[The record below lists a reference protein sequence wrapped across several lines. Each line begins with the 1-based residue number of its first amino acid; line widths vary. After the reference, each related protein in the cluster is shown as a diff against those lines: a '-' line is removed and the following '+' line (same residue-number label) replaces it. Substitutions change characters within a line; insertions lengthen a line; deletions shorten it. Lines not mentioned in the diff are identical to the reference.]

1 MLCVFRGPFW
11 AKRFSPSEQ
20 ESRTCLARGSG
31 GRRWFPWHSR
41 HICVCVCLSL
51 FVCLHACLCVCV
63 CVCVCVGTF
72 PSSTNRPKDVQRC
85 PAAPEEFS
93 FTAFLVLFL
102 FAVLIVRVCVRAR
115 ARVCV
120 RARVLLVL
128 FWHFCFGR
136 NEVCACYCCSVVRV
150 GDGAGTGMHRVVVIS
165 RGSVLCALCRRQPG
179 ASLWRCLLAPQEGAW
194 RVS

>member
-1 MLCVFRGPFW
+1 MAFAAHLRVCVFVSLCVS
-11 AKRFSPSEQ
+11 A
-20 ESRTCLARGSG
+20 
-31 GRRWFPWHSR
+31 
-41 HICVCVCLSL
+41 CVSV
-51 FVCLHACLCVCV
+51 CLCVCV
-63 CVCVCVGTF
+63 CVCRHFPIFYQQTERRPALPCGSGGVFFHRFSCFVLVCGSHRACV
-72 PSSTNRPKDVQRC
+72 C
-85 PAAPEEFS
+85 ACA
-93 FTAFLVLFL
+93 
-102 FAVLIVRVCVRAR
+102 RV
-115 ARVCV
+115 RVCV